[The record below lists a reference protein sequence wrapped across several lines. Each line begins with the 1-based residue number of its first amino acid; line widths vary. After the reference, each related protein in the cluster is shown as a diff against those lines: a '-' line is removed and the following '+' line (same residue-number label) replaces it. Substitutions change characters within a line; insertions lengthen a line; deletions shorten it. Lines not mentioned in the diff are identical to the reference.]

1 MFGEVEL
8 QKIITNQLTASANQ
22 ICCSAV
28 GTITSYDENNNI
40 FLVQLDCK
48 LKYNN
53 QILSNSVYCKAYQEK
68 NNRKPYEI
76 GDRVFISFTDY
87 NQNFPSTPID
97 VKKTKKHS
105 LENGIILF
113 NITEYNK
120 IVDIVYGN
128 ENYNVNILGK
138 DAITIKNK
146 SEDTITVGKDAIT
159 IKNKSEDT
167 VTVGKDAITI
177 KNKFGTIIQLKNSK
191 IYIGNGIISIYEILL
206 SFIDLFSAD
215 NLDIFDSNATKCVFD
230 GKSSTWG
237 TKIKALINE
246 VFSQSYENN

>member
-28 GTITSYDENNNI
+28 GTITSYNENNNS

-113 NITEYNK
+113 NITEYDK

-128 ENYNVNILGK
+128 ENYNVNIL
-138 DAITIKNK
+138 
-146 SEDTITVGKDAIT
+146 GKDAIT